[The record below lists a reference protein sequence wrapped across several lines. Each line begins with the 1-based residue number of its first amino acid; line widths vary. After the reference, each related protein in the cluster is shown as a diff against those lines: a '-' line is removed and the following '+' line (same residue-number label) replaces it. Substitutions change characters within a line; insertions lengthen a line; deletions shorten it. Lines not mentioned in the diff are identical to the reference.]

1 MNKLFLLAFALLLT
15 ACNFSRNDD
24 SEAADAAVIWA
35 NAYFN
40 CDFHEA
46 QRFATPESERWLRMA
61 ASNVTEHDLQLLHAG
76 EGATVAADE
85 HFSVATDTLRVV
97 TLRVSNYLSA
107 SLDTTAQLMPKGTF
121 LVKVVKRGDGWKVRM
136 EGLPRSER
144 RSRG

>member
-15 ACNFSRNDD
+15 ACDFARNDD

-76 EGATVAADE
+76 EGATVEADE
-85 HFSVATDTLRVV
+85 HFPVASDTLRVV

-107 SLDTTAQLMPKGTF
+107 SLDTTARLMPKGTF
-121 LVKVVKRGDGWKVRM
+121 LIKVVKRGDGWKVRM